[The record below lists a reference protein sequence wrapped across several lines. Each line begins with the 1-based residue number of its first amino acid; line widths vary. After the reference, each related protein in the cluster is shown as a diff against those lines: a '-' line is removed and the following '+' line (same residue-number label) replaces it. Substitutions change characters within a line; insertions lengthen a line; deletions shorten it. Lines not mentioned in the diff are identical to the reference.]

1 MIVAVKLDSCTFYV
15 KIWIW
20 PFLDRIIP
28 SIFKMIHPRITNK
41 LNGHFL
47 SLFLKPLEFFSCQQ
61 SSPTTLDESSSLLF
75 RISSLQR
82 IFSSLFEACWALTV
96 AVNTSNSCFISPR
109 IRDRLLDSFFRT
121 LISLFLS
128 LWYHLS
134 FWILIFF
141 CHNTSSKY
149 MKSLRFLGCL
159 KPSRSPMVSSLKPP
173 SPISS
178 TLIRSKQGQIQI
190 LM

>member
-1 MIVAVKLDSCTFYV
+1 MTVAIKLDSCTFY
-15 KIWIW
+15 IQIHIW
-20 PFLDRIIP
+20 PFLDHIIP
-28 SIFKMIHPRITNK
+28 SLFKMIHPRSTNK
-41 LNGHFL
+41 LNGQFL
-47 SLFLKPLEFFSCQQ
+47 SLFLKPLE
-61 SSPTTLDESSSLLF
+61 LLWMKVVAVQF
-75 RISSLQR
+75 RISSLQC
-82 IFSSLFEACWALTV
+82 IFSSRSDACWALTV
-96 AVNTSNSCFISPR
+96 AMNTSSSCFISPI

-128 LWYHLS
+128 IWYHLS
-134 FWILIFF
+134 LWILFFF

-149 MKSLRFLGCL
+149 MKSLWFLGCQ
-159 KPSRSPMVSSLKPP
+159 KPSRCPMVSSLKPP